1 MSYTSTQT
9 VSANNTPTNAS
20 LKDLNMVPLGACV
33 WTSSSNLA
41 NHGIKAIAQAASG
54 AMGHFG
60 IGFDPTRDSVA
71 ACIENSFLLAIKNGH
86 NRLAIPFIA
95 SNIFLDRILPVIDKD
110 ELASLIVKSCQ
121 SYRDSVD
128 AVIVAYGAGDMAH
141 FKKAMIGNTDKGVTL
156 VEGSI
161 THYADHKCAA
171 IVNAANMEVEFG
183 GGLSGIIGKAT
194 GEIPQINAEAAS
206 MIKGFWKTND
216 S

>member
-9 VSANNTPTNAS
+9 VSANNTPTNAA
-20 LKDLNMVPLGACV
+20 LKDLNMAPLGACV
-33 WTSSSNLA
+33 WTSSGNLA
-41 NHGIKAIAQAASG
+41 NSGITAIAQAAPG
-54 AMGHFG
+54 AMGHLG
-60 IGFDPTRDSVA
+60 VGFDPTRDSVA
-71 ACIENSFLLAIKNGH
+71 ASLENSFLLAIKNGH
-86 NRLAIPFIA
+86 NRLALPFIA
-95 SNIFLDRILPVIDKD
+95 SNIFLTRILPVIDKD

-161 THYADHKCAA
+161 THYVDHKCAA

-183 GGLSGIIGKAT
+183 SGVSGKIGTAT
-194 GEIPQINAEAAS
+194 GDIPQINAEAAAL
-206 MIKGFWKTND
+206 IKDFWNTND